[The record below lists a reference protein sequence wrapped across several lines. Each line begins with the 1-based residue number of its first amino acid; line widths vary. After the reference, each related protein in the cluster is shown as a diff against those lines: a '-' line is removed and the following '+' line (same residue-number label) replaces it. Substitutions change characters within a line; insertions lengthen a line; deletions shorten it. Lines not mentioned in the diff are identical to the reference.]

1 MAERRAGVRRTPI
14 AGPAGAPRR
23 RLAAVAAIA
32 LLGLSLAGAAAAQ
45 PTGASP
51 EAERQ
56 RRIERL
62 ADSWRDGPFTAGEAA
77 ATASMV
83 LALLTVA
90 FCTTG
95 WGLRGAAPT
104 EGGSARW
111 LLAGAAVLAWSAVVR
126 FGLTQANILTD
137 GGSGY
142 TRLMRYVEGYG
153 GVAVLVHLLPPA
165 WSAFM
170 WHAILVP
177 RLLAMLAPALL
188 VWLARELNLTL
199 GAALVAGVMLA
210 SLPAHAVLTSSDHLE
225 GALSSLQ
232 LGAVAC
238 VLAAGRTRRVDLYAA
253 GLALAAWAMW
263 CRPEGALGL
272 LPVAVAALRLP
283 RRWWARPTVWAATAA
298 LLVAVGFRAYAIATS
313 RTAGLGS
320 SSVPPLDALGWV
332 PWGDL
337 AWSPLLIPPWLWA
350 PAPFAVWTLYRRRA
364 LPVVLAGLAAALVPV
379 YLRGLF
385 PDPAGTHLETVRYAI
400 PALAWLALMSGGALD
415 QALAWLPE
423 PGIGRWPAY
432 AVLALALAAVPVG
445 RREYLARRYGH
456 VASEP
461 AIRELLRQVPPGCGV
476 AVPDDGPER
485 VSIEI
490 ADRYRYIAAEAAAA
504 GDLPALRIVPASQLL
519 DGGEAPTGC
528 WTYLRGPYCYHG
540 FDGHPALAC
549 RAIEARFALREIASR
564 SIEFRHHRLVTGP
577 AVTGAPWYMPAMP
590 ITLYEITGPVA
601 PTAQ

>member
-1 MAERRAGVRRTPI
+1 MAGHNLSRPPLAGS
-14 AGPAGAPRR
+14 ARR
-23 RLAAVAAIA
+23 RRRQVATAAAIA
-32 LLGLSLAGAAAAQ
+32 LLGLLLAGVVSAQ
-45 PTGASP
+45 SAGASP
-51 EAERQ
+51 DARRE

-95 WGLRGAAPT
+95 WGGGGATPT
-104 EGGSARW
+104 ADGSGRAW

-170 WHAILVP
+170 WQAMLVP
-177 RLLAMLAPALL
+177 RLLALLAPALL
-188 VWLARELNLTL
+188 VWLARELDLTL
-199 GAALVAGVMLA
+199 GAALLAGVMLA
-210 SLPAHAVLTSSDHLE
+210 ALPAHAVLTSSDHLE
-225 GALSSLQ
+225 GVLSSLQ
-232 LGAVAC
+232 LAAVAC

-283 RRWWARPTVWAATAA
+283 RRWWARPAVWTVTAA
-298 LLVAVGFRAYAIATS
+298 LLVAVGFRAYAIVTS
-313 RTAGLGS
+313 PTAGLGS
-320 SSVPPLDALGWV
+320 SSVPPFDALGWV

-385 PDPAGTHLETVRYAI
+385 PDPAGTHLETVRYGI
-400 PALAWLALMSGGALD
+400 PAFGWLALMAGVALD
-415 QALAWLPE
+415 RALARLPARA
-423 PGIGRWPAY
+423 IGRWPAY
-432 AVLALALAAVPVG
+432 AALVLALAAVPVG
-445 RREYLARRYGH
+445 AREYLARRYGH
-456 VASEP
+456 VASES
-461 AIRELLRQVPPGCGV
+461 AIRDLLRQVPAGCGV

-504 GDLPALRIVPASQLL
+504 GDLPELRIVPASHLL
-519 DGGEAPTGC
+519 DAAGAPAGC

-540 FDGHPALAC
+540 FDGHPAIAC
-549 RAIEARFALREIASR
+549 RGIEERFALRPIASR

-577 AVTGAPWYMPAMP
+577 AVTRAPWYMASMP
-590 ITLYEITGPVA
+590 ITLYEITGPAA
-601 PTAQ
+601 PPAG